1 MPVTGEPTHEHE
13 LKTWPEFFQA
23 LWDGD
28 KTFEL
33 RKDDRP
39 YVVGDLLVLREFDPN
54 GVTVDPET
62 QCESPG
68 AYTERSALRRIT
80 YVLRGI
86 DAERFGLRSG
96 YCILGL
102 E

>member
-1 MPVTGEPTHEHE
+1 MSGRSSLDHE

-23 LWDGD
+23 VWDGD

-39 YVVGDLLVLREFDPN
+39 YAVGDLLVLREFDPS

-68 AYTERSALRRIT
+68 AYTERSLLRRVT
-80 YVLRGI
+80 YVLRG
-86 DAERFGLRSG
+86 DGAERFGLKSG